1 MEIKIGPAIETLK
14 AFSEG
19 ETKPVFDFVFID
31 ADKENNLNY
40 FKFALEFS
48 RVGTVIVV
56 DNVVRA
62 GMLAEESENRMVV
75 GTKKLFAWLK
85 EEEAEGR
92 SRVESTAVQTVG
104 SKGWDGFLIATVI
117 A

>member
-1 MEIKIGPAIETLK
+1 MKG
-14 AFSEG
+14 FSEG
-19 ETKPVFDFVFID
+19 EKKPVFDFVFVD

-40 FKFALEFS
+40 FKYALEFS

-62 GMLAEESENRMVV
+62 GRLADDECEDSRVL
-75 GTKKLFAWLK
+75 GARKLFEWLK
-85 EEEAEGR
+85 DEEGEGR

-104 SKGWDGFLIATVI
+104 SKGWDGFLVATVTS
-117 A
+117 